1 MGHVSFYKI
10 LIKDLELRLN
20 VIVTMNKKYH
30 NAPWKIIK
38 RKCRNERVGE
48 GGGGGAG
55 GGGGGG
61 GGWVAVGRTLV

>member
-1 MGHVSFYKI
+1 MKPPKQRKYDKNQNLNNVGHVSFYKI

-30 NAPWKIIK
+30 NAPWKRIK

-48 GGGGGAG
+48 GRGGRG
-55 GGGGGG
+55 
-61 GGWVAVGRTLV
+61 